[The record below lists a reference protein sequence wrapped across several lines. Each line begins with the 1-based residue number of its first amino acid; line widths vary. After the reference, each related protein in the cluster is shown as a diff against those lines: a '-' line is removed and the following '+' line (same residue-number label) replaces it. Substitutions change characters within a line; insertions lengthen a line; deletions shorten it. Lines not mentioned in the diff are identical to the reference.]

1 MDFLDNKQHL
11 IITNNQQK
19 LKVDIITADIVRIY
33 TDSDDKKSAAIEGN
47 KKIDVDYKVFE
58 KDDQLEIKTNRLKLL
73 VKPD

>member
-33 TDSDDKKSAAIEGN
+33 TGSD
-47 KKIDVDYKVFE
+47 
-58 KDDQLEIKTNRLKLL
+58 
-73 VKPD
+73 VK